1 MRLRSATRPLSN
13 EKASWGDRVAFFLRQ
28 VTRGRVLIAVAF
40 LAVGVV
46 VALHQPRLPDHII
59 LIKTPK
65 ADQATAQVI
74 LPYPVGQGVM
84 AHYTEHLAWLNAVG
98 RSARG
103 VDRHS
108 NAWTNDV
115 SVGYWLGGGAQDLP
129 DTLTRLAGVF
139 APITLPTSFMVEERD
154 IVLREYGFRMAG
166 NPDGRA
172 FDAMD
177 AFLYHGNPLAA
188 SVIGTPAQINALDP
202 AAAVEFHA
210 QTHRFDRAVLIVSG
224 DVTPRDLRRALRAAD
239 WPLGDVAPP
248 APPQFVLAPPDAITL
263 RYPDAD
269 VAPRLIWRHLVALP
283 APVDFDQLQVQTALL
298 RDILDTNLDGGLVQA
313 LMAGEGAA
321 RSVQIDLW
329 PLDETHVEISVTA
342 APDRGVPLGMV
353 QARII
358 AALAQLAADG
368 VPEASYQRVSD
379 RFWYWPDWQD
389 QDAVADWMASYVA
402 DMAAIQRMP
411 RSRAQLR
418 AMDAPIP
425 RTAIND
431 ILRALAG
438 PGRSAAAFI
447 GPRELFE

>member
-1 MRLRSATRPLSN
+1 MAVDLMR
-13 EKASWGDRVAFFLRQ
+13 
-28 VTRGRVLIAVAF
+28 RGWVAVA
-40 LAVGVV
+40 LVV
-46 VALHQPRLPDHII
+46 VAALVTLRQPSLPDHII
-59 LIKTPK
+59 LINTPQ
-65 ADQATAQVI
+65 ADQVTAQVI
-74 LPYPVGQGVM
+74 LPYPAGQGVM

-108 NAWTNDV
+108 NAWTNDF
-115 SVGYWLGGGAQDLP
+115 SVGYWLGGTAQDLP

-139 APITLPTSFMVEERD
+139 APITLPQAFMVEERD

-202 AAAVEFHA
+202 DAALEFHA

-224 DVTPRDLRRALRAAD
+224 DVTPRALRRALRAAD

-248 APPQFVLAPPDAITL
+248 APPQLVLAPPDAITL

-283 APVDFDQLQVQTALL
+283 APVDFDQLQLRTALL

-329 PLDETHVEISVTA
+329 PIDETHVEISVTA
-342 APDRGVPLGMV
+342 APDRGVTLGMV

-358 AALAQLAADG
+358 GALAQLAADG
-368 VPEASYQRVSD
+368 VPVASYQRVSD

-389 QDAVADWMASYVA
+389 DAQLADWMASYVT

-411 RSRAQLR
+411 KSQADLR

-425 RTAIND
+425 RSAIND

-438 PGRSAAAFI
+438 TGRSAAAYI
-447 GPRELFE
+447 GPREVFE